1 MFAQRGWRRVG
12 IALGIAGVGLAA
24 LWLAMSRRVEAGIQT
39 LSQTTLADFSQGEF
53 VRTGL
58 ADVGDGAVSLLRA
71 GLSGEWITTVV
82 TAGLT
87 PRWGHSA
94 VYTNGRIYVIGG
106 VNDSS
111 APNAITVTIIQS
123 AAVQGD
129 HNLSPWTALPT
140 NLAAIFTSGTAYGG
154 AVLVGDFLY
163 VIGGRGQP
171 LPDTG
176 AAQAQV
182 AYARVGADGSLTPF
196 TPTTP
201 LPVGLDSMAVVA
213 WDGWI
218 YVLGGVDANLQV
230 THTIFVAH
238 PDPTTGAIPAW
249 IPLTWTLPYPLYGH
263 AAVADQG
270 FLYVIGGVTQTN
282 GSPLFEVWF
291 APLGSGTLQAPFTRT
306 APLDNNLVELAA
318 VGYNGLLLT
327 SGGLQS
333 NLSDVSQDVRAG
345 ATADNGSV
353 ITWTAT
359 SLITPPRSAH
369 AMVVLPDGW
378 VYVIGG
384 RSRSNN
390 QDLPLTHINAG
401 RLGADGMGRF
411 VSNGRYLAPPFH
423 LDRRRLLRELRLHMW
438 YPDGTEAAVRFRT
451 QPQDTLPWNDWG
463 AWLPITPTGEIT
475 VSIPLSAYVQALQY
489 ELALTTTNPLTAP
502 FLLNADLLYEIPDKP
517 PLFEKSAVPPGGT
530 TVMSGN
536 RITYTVVLTNDSG
549 ATLHGVWLQDLFP
562 GGTTYVEGSAAASP
576 GLSWTVSISG
586 WVGEIAVLDQ
596 GKTVTFTFAVT
607 VGAGTSEVQNQAAL
621 QTDELGLQQSNV
633 VTHPVGAL
641 TGTLGARPPDGSLVF
656 PGTLLT
662 YTIRITN
669 MTAAPVNGVVITGR
683 LPIPVAPVSV
693 VTSTGQA
700 VLSAWPDLQWAISTL
715 GSAAAAA
722 LTVTARITDAPFIA
736 DETWLTATAA
746 FSAPLPLPIG
756 TTAHMVRQPYAL
768 QVSKT
773 DGRALADIDE
783 TLRYTIAVTN
793 TGWVTVTDLRITDT
807 LGGWPW
813 IFFPDRPGEGQRVIP
828 LPALGPGATALIT
841 LSAQISRSANLSDV
855 VGFTNTVTVRSFG
868 TSGVPTADAFEGL
881 DTTALA
887 GPDLIAGILL
897 DSVIYDGRTVTFT
910 VQVTNTDHGTAR
922 PLAGTLHCAA
932 HWIPIGF
939 QINGQ
944 PASADYFSLPYLPDY
959 SDYRLR
965 PGAFVTQTFALALAA
980 PASLQATIDPWIP
993 GWSIEGHGCVMET
1006 NENNNTTPP
1015 IWIEAPGEPPRYRL
1029 FLPLVLRSP

>member
-1 MFAQRGWRRVG
+1 MFAQRGWPRVG
-12 IALGIAGVGLAA
+12 LALGIAGVGLAV

-39 LSQTTLADFSQGEF
+39 LSQTTLADFSGGEF

-87 PRWGHSA
+87 PRWGHAA

-106 VNDSS
+106 INDSS
-111 APNAITVTIIQS
+111 APSAITATILQS
-123 AAVQGD
+123 AAVRGD
-129 HNLSPWTALPT
+129 HDLSSWATLST
-140 NLAAIFTSGTAYGG
+140 NLTAIFTNGTAYGG

-171 LPDTG
+171 LLDVG

-182 AYARVGADGSLTPF
+182 AYARVRADGSLSPF

-201 LPVGLDSMAVVA
+201 LPIGLDSMAVVA
-213 WDGWI
+213 WEGWI
-218 YVLGGVDANLQV
+218 YVLGGIDANLQV
-230 THTIFVAH
+230 THTILVAH
-238 PDPTTGAIPAW
+238 PDPATGAIPAW
-249 IPLTWTLPYPLYGH
+249 TPLTWTLPYPLYGH

-270 FLYVIGGVTQTN
+270 FLYVIGGITQTS
-282 GSPLFEVWF
+282 GFPLFEVWF
-291 APLGSGTLQAPFTRT
+291 APLGPGTLQAPFTRT

-384 RSRSNN
+384 RGRSNN
-390 QDLPLTHINAG
+390 QDVPLTHINAG
-401 RLGADGMGRF
+401 RLGADGMGLF

-438 YPDGTEAAVRFRT
+438 RPDGTEAAVRFRT
-451 QPQDTLPWNDWG
+451 QPQDTLPWDDWS
-463 AWLPITPTGEIT
+463 AWLSIVPTGEIT

-489 ELALTTTNPLTAP
+489 ELALSTTHPLTAP

-517 PLFEKSAVPPGGT
+517 PRLEKSAVPPGGT
-530 TVMSGN
+530 TVMPGN

-549 ATLHGVWLQDLFP
+549 ATLHGIWLQDPFP
-562 GGTTYVEGSAAASP
+562 AGTSYVEGSAAASP
-576 GLSWTVSISG
+576 ILSWTVSVSG
-586 WVGEIAVLDQ
+586 WVGEIATLDH

-607 VGAGTSEVQNQAAL
+607 VGAGTGEVQNQAAL
-621 QTDELGLQQSNV
+621 RTDELGLQQSNL
-633 VTHPVGAL
+633 VTHPVGTL
-641 TGTLGARPPDGSLVF
+641 TGTLDARPPGGSSVF
-656 PGTLLT
+656 PATLLT
-662 YTIRITN
+662 YTMRITN
-669 MTAAPVNGVVITGR
+669 LAAAPVTGVEISGR
-683 LPIPVAPVSV
+683 SPISVAPVDVEASA
-693 VTSTGQA
+693 GQA
-700 VLSAWPDLQWAISTL
+700 ITDTWPDLRWTIPTL

-722 LTVTARITDAPFIA
+722 LTVTVRITDAPFIA
-736 DETWLTATAA
+736 DGARLTATAA
-746 FSAPLPLPIG
+746 FSTPLPLPIG
-756 TTAHMVRQPYAL
+756 TITHEVRQPYAL

-773 DGRALADIDE
+773 DGRTLADIDQ
-783 TLRYTIAVTN
+783 TLQYTIAITN

-807 LGGWPW
+807 LAGWPW
-813 IFFPDRPGEGQRVIP
+813 IFFPDRPDERQRVIL
-828 LPALGPGATALIT
+828 LPVLGPRATALVT
-841 LSAQISRSANLSDV
+841 LSAQISHSANLSDV

-868 TSGVPTADAFEGL
+868 TAGVPAADSFEGL

-887 GPDLIAGILL
+887 GPDLITEIPL
-897 DSVIYDGRTVTFT
+897 DSVIYDGGTVTFT
-910 VQVTNTDHGTAR
+910 VRVTNTGPGTAR
-922 PLAGTLHCAA
+922 PLAGTLQCAI

-939 QINGQ
+939 QVNGEYAPTGYFAL
-944 PASADYFSLPYLPDY
+944 PAHRLSPGTSA
-959 SDYRLR
+959 
-965 PGAFVTQTFALALAA
+965 TQTFTLSV
-980 PASLQATIDPWIP
+980 PSPGFLQATIDPWIP
-993 GWSIEGHGCVMET
+993 NWSVPDRGCVMET
-1006 NENNNTTPP
+1006 NEENNETAP
-1015 IWIEAPGEPPRYRL
+1015 IWVGLGTSYRL